1 MTDLS
6 FKEMQEMQREL
17 QETYKEKW
25 GGLYPKKFH
34 TMMLYLFAEAG
45 EAVDVVKKNG
55 TEKVLNDEI
64 VRTHF
69 IEEMADVL
77 MYFNDVLLCCGVTPE
92 EFAAVYRK
100 KHQTNLNRW

>member
-6 FKEMQEMQREL
+6 LKEMQEMQRNL
-17 QETYKEKW
+17 QEKYQKKW
-25 GGLYPKKFH
+25 GGLYPEKFH

-55 TEKVLNDEI
+55 HTKVLQDVDIRN
-64 VRTHF
+64 HF

-77 MYFNDVLLCCGVTPE
+77 MYFNDVLLCYDITPE

-100 KHQTNLNRW
+100 KHDTNMSRW

>member
-77 MYFNDVLLCCGVTPE
+77 MYFNDVLLCYGVTPE
-92 EFAAVYRK
+92 EFAAVYRQ
-100 KHQTNLNRW
+100 KHETNLNRW

>member
-6 FKEMQEMQREL
+6 LNEMQEMQRKL
-17 QETYKEKW
+17 QEKYQEKW
-25 GGLYPKKFH
+25 GGLYPEKFH

-55 TEKVLNDEI
+55 HNKVLQDPAIRN
-64 VRTHF
+64 HF

-77 MYFNDVLLCCGVTPE
+77 MYFNDVLLCYDITPE
-92 EFAAVYRK
+92 EFAVVYRK
-100 KHQTNLNRW
+100 KHDTNMGRW